1 MCDDFICN
9 VSSYMV
15 IFNVLFE
22 EDKNFV
28 VLNASLLHGLKE
40 DDSKQNNLS
49 NIQKIVVVTMHI

>member
-28 VLNASLLHGLKE
+28 VLNASLLHGLEE

>member
-1 MCDDFICN
+1 
-9 VSSYMV
+9 MV

>member
-28 VLNASLLHGLKE
+28 VLDASLLRGLKE
-40 DDSKQNNLS
+40 DDSKKNNLS